1 MSKAIGE
8 QVADFRDRLG
18 KLEDEL
24 GRVMVGQKAVVRQT
38 LVAILAGGHVLLEG
52 TPGLGKTLLCRS
64 MSEALDL
71 EFRRIQFTP
80 DLMPADILG
89 TLVVTEDEK
98 GRKGFEFQKGPIFG
112 NLILADEINRATP
125 KTQSALLEAMQEGR
139 VTTSGEVRKLPDP
152 FFVLATQNPIEMEG
166 TYPLPE
172 AQLDRFL
179 FKIDVP
185 SQGVDALVEILKRTT
200 GGETP
205 EAGKAMTGE
214 ELREFR
220 ALIREVPAAESVLRY
235 AARLARATH
244 PEGDNAPESV
254 KRYVRYGA
262 SPRGAQAMV
271 LCAKVTALLAGRA
284 HVDPDDVRAVALPAL
299 RHRVL
304 LNFEGEA
311 AGVSSD
317 TIVDEILAAVP
328 QVDPAVAAQL

>member
-1 MSKAIGE
+1 MSD
-8 QVADFRDRLG
+8 VADLAREFREKLG
-18 KLEDEL
+18 KLEEEL
-24 GRVMVGQKAVVRQT
+24 GRVVVGQRDVVRQT

-64 MSEALDL
+64 MAEALDL
-71 EFRRIQFTP
+71 QFRRIQFTP

-89 TLVVTEDEK
+89 TLVVTEDEQ
-98 GRKGFEFQKGPIFG
+98 GRKGFEFQAGPIFG

-139 VTTSGEVRKLPDP
+139 VTTAGEVRPLPDP

-185 SQGVDALVEILKRTT
+185 SQGVDALVEILRRTT
-200 GGETP
+200 GATVESP
-205 EAGKAMTGE
+205 SQAVSGE
-214 ELREFR
+214 ELRRFR
-220 ALIREVPAAESVLRY
+220 GLVREVPAAEPVLRY
-235 AARLARATH
+235 AARLVRATN
-244 PEGDNAPESV
+244 PGAEEATEQV
-254 KRYVRYGA
+254 KRFVRYGS
-262 SPRGAQAMV
+262 SPRGAQAIV
-271 LCAKVTALLAGRA
+271 LCAKASALLAGRS
-284 HVDPDDVRAVALPAL
+284 HVDPEDIAAVALPAL

-311 AGVSSD
+311 EGVSPD
-317 TIVDEILAAVP
+317 AIVGEILERTP
-328 QVDPAVAAQL
+328 QLDPKVASQL